1 MPPFGLNDRRG
12 PAYQPASNEKI
23 NMELL
28 DAHTVVISAVL
39 LVHITGVMIV
49 AASIAGLV
57 ISLFI
62 VVLAVHFTRITWE
75 LTQNWTSKE
84 LFSGSISKFLG
95 SLKAGSL
102 AARPLIAA
110 ARQGINRLSSF
121 KPQ

>member
-1 MPPFGLNDRRG
+1 
-12 PAYQPASNEKI
+12 
-23 NMELL
+23 MELL

-75 LTQNWTSKE
+75 LTQNWRSKE

-102 AARPLIAA
+102 ATRPLIAA
-110 ARQGINRLSSF
+110 ARQGINRLSSI

>member
-1 MPPFGLNDRRG
+1 
-12 PAYQPASNEKI
+12 
-23 NMELL
+23 MELL

-39 LVHITGVMIV
+39 LVHMTGVMIV

-75 LTQNWTSKE
+75 LTQNRRSNE
-84 LFSGSISKFLG
+84 LFRGSITKVLG

-110 ARQGINRLSSF
+110 ARQRIRQLSSY

>member
-1 MPPFGLNDRRG
+1 
-12 PAYQPASNEKI
+12 
-23 NMELL
+23 MELL

-62 VVLAVHFTRITWE
+62 VVLAVHFTRTTWE
-75 LTQNWTSKE
+75 LTQNWRSKE
-84 LFSGSISKFLG
+84 LFSGSVTKVLG
-95 SLKAGSL
+95 SLKAASL
-102 AARPLIAA
+102 AARPLITAA
-110 ARQGINRLSSF
+110 GQRVRRLSSY